1 MMVHLKQALG
11 VTVVSSL
18 KIIIMKTENVS
29 KANEKELHTK
39 QNKDLIRR
47 TVEEIWNQGNY
58 SALERFVS
66 RDFIV
71 RLPDN
76 ETIQGVEGI
85 KQFFSQLRNAFPDIR
100 FVIDDQV
107 AEADRVV
114 THWTAKGTHQGTFK
128 GIPPSGKRL
137 NFTAIDI
144 NRIVNEKIVECW
156 SKVDE
161 LGILKQL
168 GAIPVVE

>member
-1 MMVHLKQALG
+1 
-11 VTVVSSL
+11 
-18 KIIIMKTENVS
+18 MKRENVIE
-29 KANEKELHTK
+29 ANEKELHTN

-47 TVEEIWNQGNY
+47 AVEEIWNQGNY
-58 SALERFVS
+58 SNLERFVS
-66 RDFIV
+66 RDFTV
-71 RLPDN
+71 HLSND
-76 ETIQGVEGI
+76 EKIQGVEGI
-85 KQFFSQLRNAFPDIR
+85 KQFFSELRNAFPDIR
-100 FVIDDQV
+100 FVIEDQV

-144 NRIVNEKIVECW
+144 DRIVDGKVVECW
-156 SKVDE
+156 SKMDE

-168 GAIPVVE
+168 GVMPAAEQ

>member
-47 TVEEIWNQGNY
+47 TVEEIWNRGNY
-58 SALERFVS
+58 SDLERFVS

-71 RLPDN
+71 HLPDN

-100 FVIDDQV
+100 FVI
-107 AEADRVV
+107 
-114 THWTAKGTHQGTFK
+114 
-128 GIPPSGKRL
+128 
-137 NFTAIDI
+137 
-144 NRIVNEKIVECW
+144 
-156 SKVDE
+156 
-161 LGILKQL
+161 
-168 GAIPVVE
+168 